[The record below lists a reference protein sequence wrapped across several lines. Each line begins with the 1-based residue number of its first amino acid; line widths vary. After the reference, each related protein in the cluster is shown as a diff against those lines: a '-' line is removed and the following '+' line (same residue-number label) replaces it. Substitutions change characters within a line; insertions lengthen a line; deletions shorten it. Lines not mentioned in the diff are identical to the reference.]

1 MQDLDINISNYGLH
15 DILNLFSIPAAFTDV
30 HLKHAKRVVLK
41 THPDKSNLPK
51 EYFLFFTQAYR
62 ILYQIYTMRHEKAQ
76 GYEHADTYRDLI
88 ASSSS
93 GSAAGSMGLGDTS
106 SGAGTGS
113 SADEVYAHASKLSA
127 MSPSDFNHWFN
138 TAFER
143 YRVPD
148 EEGDG
153 GYEDWFRN
161 GADSERA
168 GDDGPVSKTQ
178 WAASLESAR
187 NRMMALV
194 PASASEPAALSS
206 SSSSSLW
213 SSSAASLQ
221 YEDLKRAHTETLL
234 PVTETDIHSV
244 TSSRCKSVQELRT
257 SRTAAEASFAPMSK
271 TEAMRALDREKE
283 ADAEQCTHRAYLMAK
298 QDEIARDMNRRFMKE
313 FKTIGN

>member
-1 MQDLDINISNYGLH
+1 MQGLDIDIDISNYGLH
-15 DILNLFSIPAAFTDV
+15 DILNLFSIPAAFTDA
-30 HLKHAKRVVLK
+30 HLKHAKRIVLK

-76 GYEHADTYRDLI
+76 GYAHADKYRDLI
-88 ASSSS
+88 S
-93 GSAAGSMGLGDTS
+93 TS
-106 SGAGTGS
+106 SGDDDRGAQ
-113 SADEVYAHASKLSA
+113 EVYAHASKLSA
-127 MSPSDFNHWFN
+127 MSSSEFNRWFN
-138 TAFER
+138 AAFEQ

-161 GADSERA
+161 GTDCERS
-168 GDDGPVSKTQ
+168 GDDAPGPTSKTQ
-178 WAASLESAR
+178 WAASLEAAR
-187 NRMMALV
+187 SRMMALV

-206 SSSSSLW
+206 LLP
-213 SSSAASLQ
+213 SSASSASLQ

-234 PVTETDIHSV
+234 PVTDADIHSV
-244 TSSRCKSVQELRT
+244 TGARCKSVQELRT
-257 SRTAAEASFAPMSK
+257 SRTAAAASFVPMSK
-271 TEAMRALDREKE
+271 AEALRALDREKE

-298 QDEIARDMNRRFMKE
+298 QDELARDMNRRFMKE